1 MFSSLVRT
9 GDGWV
14 TDKRL
19 NRDVGYD
26 PYKRRRTKDTRLNKG
41 DWCVESELR
50 VDKPRD
56 TDRMLILHQLIP
68 VNRTMSGDL
77 NHLDS

>member
-1 MFSSLVRT
+1 MSGMIPIKGGRK
-9 GDGWV
+9 
-14 TDKRL
+14 TDTL
-19 NRDVGYD
+19 
-26 PYKRRRTKDTRLNKG
+26 LNKG

-56 TDRMLILHQLIP
+56 TDRMSILHQLIP
-68 VNRTMSGDL
+68 INRTMSGAL